1 VVVVLSLTEDV
12 RLLLLL
18 SAEQEVVQLAGLLM
32 TMVEGSHRLIVKG
45 GKVRVVLMVLPS
57 VTVMRG

>member
-1 VVVVLSLTEDV
+1 MVVVLSLTEDV

>member
-1 VVVVLSLTEDV
+1 MLSLTEDV

-18 SAEQEVVQLAGLLM
+18 SVEQEVVQLAPLSM

-45 GKVRVVLMVLPS
+45 GKVRVVLMVLSS